1 MKTLLSGI
9 ATALLLSLAN
19 SASARTLT
27 SDAGLPSFLPNSS
40 FTDNSIT
47 AELLH
52 MNGMADMMHLTGDSM
67 VAPANPDPQITI
79 GGDFSANSGDLF
91 TVIYNFNVTLGT
103 PDPILLT
110 IDLQTIVDNV
120 QQTFSNVL
128 TISPGI
134 GNYQGKIN
142 GPLFSLAT
150 SGLWKGHL
158 TFNFS
163 GVAGADN
170 PNPGNLLLKLRRV
183 DYRLGNCVPE
193 PSSYVFL
200 GLGIAA
206 LAVVALRR
214 RQIA

>member
-19 SASARTLT
+19 KASAGTLT
-27 SDAGLPSFLPNSS
+27 IDSGLPSFLPESS

-47 AELLH
+47 AQLLH
-52 MNGMADMMHLTGDSM
+52 NPPGDVVRLLGNSM
-67 VAPANPDPQITI
+67 VAPANPDPQIAI
-79 GGDFSANSGDLF
+79 GGDFSANPGDLF
-91 TVIYNFNVTLGT
+91 SVIYNFNVVLGT
-103 PDPILLT
+103 TDPINLT
-110 IDLQTIVDNV
+110 IDASTIVDNV
-120 QQTFSNVL
+120 MQTFSTVL
-128 TISPGI
+128 TITPGN
-134 GNYQGKIN
+134 GHYQGQIN

-158 TFNFS
+158 TFSFTAADGS
-163 GVAGADN
+163 DN
-170 PNPGNLLLKLRRV
+170 PLPGNLLLKLRAV
-183 DYRLGNCVPE
+183 DYQLASVPE

-200 GLGIAA
+200 GLGLAT